1 MPDGVEGAPSRQL
14 QDHCQGEH
22 QGEPDASGAR
32 RGTCAGGSV
41 RAGAPRRLSRGH
53 GGGGGPWGPRSSG
66 GPQTRVCT
74 SALGRAGF
82 QPQPCHRPQLTAR
95 DPLPVP
101 GLLGGGWAPW
111 GPPGP
116 CSGDQ
121 ECGGRHREMWG
132 QLSVGRG
139 GLPAWEGYPD
149 PMGWFPGQGQP
160 GDGGSIK
167 DPAETLVCMP
177 SILRGGQGPQTTT
190 PGSGLNTSSWGH
202 GSWAPEKT
210 WSVEIPASCLGILGP
225 P

>member
-1 MPDGVEGAPSRQL
+1 MEWRARLHVSSRTTVRASTRVSRTPA
-14 QDHCQGEH
+14 G
-22 QGEPDASGAR
+22 PDAEPVRGQRQGRGPAPPLSGAW
-32 RGTCAGGSV
+32 A
-41 RAGAPRRLSRGH
+41 
-53 GGGGGPWGPRSSG
+53 GGGPWGPRSSG

-82 QPQPCHRPQLTAR
+82 QPQPCRRPQLTAR

-167 DPAETLVCMP
+167 GPAETLVCMP